1 MATTSKLSFRARNLD
16 ATKSMP
22 VYCADELPDLAE
34 CTPINRAV
42 AQMPTGMEKDEEN
55 QSVVNGRGQGSIGY
69 PKINTAIEGEG
80 RIIGQDVAVGKIE
93 ELISYSL
100 L

>member
-55 QSVVNGRGQGSIGY
+55 DLLETSRVFMDFMKTNCLRILLY
-69 PKINTAIEGEG
+69 NTKH
-80 RIIGQDVAVGKIE
+80 Q
-93 ELISYSL
+93 
-100 L
+100 